1 LPPVGPPL
9 PLTIAGEAAFLD
21 SSLQAVING
30 VPAADDAHTYAAWL
44 VGPDGAAQPA
54 DAQFADGSLSV
65 TFVDPQN
72 RNLLSM
78 YDQFSVTLEP
88 NPDPSPEVPTLPI
101 LYVSRAPDAILGEV
115 RRLDIRTRGAA
126 TTASVVAGLRTQ
138 AKIHDDHLGFALDA
152 VGDNS
157 LPAAKLHAEHSINV
171 LAGEGSPDF
180 QDWDVSGAPT
190 NPGDG
195 FGLLPYLRLGL
206 ALAESELANPDLSPE
221 SETRLQGLVD
231 HLTATISSPELRG
244 RGEGMTAV
252 DSIDGLP
259 AGGSVG
265 NAAAARTFG
274 RGGTP
279 HRELGLRLWAPVRAV
294 TVAHSL
300 SPRGRRSATV

>member
-1 LPPVGPPL
+1 
-9 PLTIAGEAAFLD
+9 
-21 SSLQAVING
+21 
-30 VPAADDAHTYAAWL
+30 
-44 VGPDGAAQPA
+44 
-54 DAQFADGSLSV
+54 
-65 TFVDPQN
+65 
-72 RNLLSM
+72 M

-171 LAGEGSPDF
+171 LAGEGSPDL
-180 QDWDVSGAPT
+180 DWDLRAPT

-221 SETRLQGLVD
+221 SETRLQGLID
-231 HLTATISSPELRG
+231 HLTGTIQLAEDSVDVAKR
-244 RGEGMTAV
+244 MTAA
-252 DSIDGLP
+252 DSIDEIRPL
-259 AGGSVG
+259 AEQWATQLLRERSDE
-265 NAAAARTFG
+265 AALLIEE
-274 RGGTP
+274 P
-279 HRELGLRLWAPVRAV
+279 GLRLWAPVQQ
-294 TVAHSL
+294 
-300 SPRGRRSATV
+300 SP